1 MGKGNN
7 AQRKDKKNMKPKQ
20 DAKKPAVKK

>member
-20 DAKKPAVKK
+20 DAKKPPVKK